1 MGKLDAEQCR
11 KAAEECRT
19 EAERALIPVD
29 RERWLRMAAE
39 WSELA
44 RQAEE
49 KPVIVQYRAE
59 TLAEIAKSYAVDIS
73 MISRLKA

>member
-1 MGKLDAEQCR
+1 MGKR
-11 KAAEECRT
+11 RRRT
-19 EAERALIPVD
+19 VPQSSGGVPNGGRAALIPVD

-49 KPVIVQYRAE
+49 KPVIVQYRAK
-59 TLAEIAKSYAVDIS
+59 TLAEIAKSYAVDI
-73 MISRLKA
+73 R